1 MKLRKVN
8 RNPDIRQDMLVV
20 RGAKHHAPAIHD
32 LLTRAVP
39 QSANNPNIQ
48 GDDSIEI
55 SLKLDC
61 IATIY
66 PELNNAYDENAVA
79 VSVQGHLVGY
89 ISRHKAKAVKGL
101 IGDGVELNCTIFWNG
116 DPDANF
122 QFYTVQLFPP
132 PAIDPAFRGYE
143 LVRNSSTS
151 ER

>member
-1 MKLRKVN
+1 MKLRKVT

-79 VSVQGHLVGY
+79 VSVQGYRVGY
-89 ISRHKAKAVKGL
+89 ISRHKAKAVIKSGL
-101 IGDGVELNCTIFWNG
+101 IKFRKMGKNKALGENGCELICNLVELNCRCNARSG
-116 DPDANF
+116 DAVN
-122 QFYTVQLFPP
+122 
-132 PAIDPAFRGYE
+132 
-143 LVRNSSTS
+143 
-151 ER
+151 